1 MFLPPSSFFIL
12 NYLMLSHSYAI
23 QTETNKPL
31 DRDLPTTKSYFLKR
45 DTGLNVKKS
54 C

>member
-12 NYLMLSHSYAI
+12 NYVMLSHSYAI

-31 DRDLPTTKSYFLKR
+31 DTALPTRKSYFLKR
-45 DTGLNVKKS
+45 DTG
-54 C
+54 